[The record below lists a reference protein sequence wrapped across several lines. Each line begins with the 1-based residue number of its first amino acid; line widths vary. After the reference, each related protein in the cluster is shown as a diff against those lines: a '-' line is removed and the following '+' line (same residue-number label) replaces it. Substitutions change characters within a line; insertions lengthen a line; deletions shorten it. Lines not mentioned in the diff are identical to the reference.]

1 MDEARAVIHRLER
14 IEALEREGATPQLL
28 LAEVRELLR
37 EGEEWIRA
45 ERDGT
50 DRAEEALD
58 RCRLAHDR
66 GSGCDAAEKFV
77 PALAARPLNPT
88 GSSPSVQAKPAS
100 DDRRVPVA

>member
-1 MDEARAVIHRLER
+1 MDEARAVIHRLDR
-14 IEALEREGATPQLL
+14 IEALESEGATPQHL

-58 RCRLAHDR
+58 RCRLAHGR
-66 GSGCDAAEKFV
+66 GSACDAAEKVV
-77 PALAARPLNPT
+77 PALPARPLNPA
-88 GSSPSVQAKPAS
+88 GSSPSVQANPAS